1 MLIYRNKRTHL
12 HEKRDQLPEDCL
24 GTPTRP
30 PFHCSAV
37 MSCEN
42 ALGSGEKLIK
52 YQAKYILCDHVLNS
66 HDHSV
71 LQSIAIRKNLMLI
84 TLMV

>member
-1 MLIYRNKRTHL
+1 MRKEINSQRIVWVHQHGRPLISLLWNTNMA
-12 HEKRDQLPEDCL
+12 
-24 GTPTRP
+24 
-30 PFHCSAV
+30 AV

-42 ALGSGEKLIK
+42 AEGSGEKLIK

-71 LQSIAIRKNLMLI
+71 LQSIAIRRNLMLI
-84 TLMV
+84 TLWV

>member
-1 MLIYRNKRTHL
+1 MRKEINSQRIVWYTNMAALSLLWNTNMA
-12 HEKRDQLPEDCL
+12 
-24 GTPTRP
+24 
-30 PFHCSAV
+30 AV

-42 ALGSGEKLIK
+42 AQGSGEKLIK

-66 HDHSV
+66 HDHSA
-71 LQSIAIRKNLMLI
+71 LQSIAVRRNLMLI

>member
-1 MLIYRNKRTHL
+1 MA
-12 HEKRDQLPEDCL
+12 
-24 GTPTRP
+24 
-30 PFHCSAV
+30 AV

-71 LQSIAIRKNLMLI
+71 LQSVDITRRNLMLI
-84 TLMV
+84 ALRA